1 MWQLSL
7 AETILDRLLPGH
19 PDRSIPSARD
29 IGLAAD
35 VVAFMDSGQT
45 SEELE
50 KLNNA
55 SHNRFGKAM
64 TDLDRNEL
72 GRLLDSESILLK
84 KLSQQLGPHILKGYF
99 RHPAVR
105 FGLNLPSNAPFP
117 HGVVLPDFDFDL
129 LESVFERG
137 TIFRICSNG

>member
-19 PDRSIPSARD
+19 PERSMPSARD

-35 VVAFMDSGQT
+35 IVAFMDSGQT
-45 SEELE
+45 SEELV

-55 SHNRFGKAM
+55 SHNRYGKAVNV
-64 TDLDRNEL
+64 LDRQEV
-72 GRLLDSESILLK
+72 GQLLDFESILLK
-84 KLSQQLGPHILKGYF
+84 KLSQKLGPHVLKRYF

-105 FGLNLPSNAPFP
+105 SGLGLPSNAPFP
-117 HGVVLPDFDFDL
+117 NGVVLPDIDFDL
-129 LESVFERG
+129 LEAVFERG
-137 TIFRICSNG
+137 TIFRTCSNG